1 MLFLTLGDY
10 EGNNKKPSKMRT
22 RRMSWIHPDV
32 NKILNSAKN
41 LYAYVHINVNEK
53 QSLQHKSHRGS
64 IVFSGYLFYYA
75 YINKRSYPLKDWNMN
90 IYQYLIGSPFS
101 PGLSRTSIY
110 ALCII
115 PVPNDTTI
123 WLMVYLLKGFS
134 GLISWLK
141 GTIVTRFR
149 WLQKG

>member
-1 MLFLTLGDY
+1 MLSLTLGDY

-22 RRMSWIHPDV
+22 RRMSWIYPNV
-32 NKILNSAKN
+32 NEILNSAKN
-41 LYAYVHINVNEK
+41 LYPYFYIDVIENKFVSG
-53 QSLQHKSHRGS
+53 SLA
-64 IVFSGYLFYYA
+64 LFYYA

-141 GTIVTRFR
+141 GTKVSY
-149 WLQKG
+149 KV

>member
-1 MLFLTLGDY
+1 M
-10 EGNNKKPSKMRT
+10 
-22 RRMSWIHPDV
+22 
-32 NKILNSAKN
+32 
-41 LYAYVHINVNEK
+41 
-53 QSLQHKSHRGS
+53 
-64 IVFSGYLFYYA
+64 
-75 YINKRSYPLKDWNMN
+75 NKRHYSLEDWNMN

-134 GLISWLK
+134 GFISWLK
-141 GTIVTRFR
+141 GTIVSY
-149 WLQKG
+149 QV